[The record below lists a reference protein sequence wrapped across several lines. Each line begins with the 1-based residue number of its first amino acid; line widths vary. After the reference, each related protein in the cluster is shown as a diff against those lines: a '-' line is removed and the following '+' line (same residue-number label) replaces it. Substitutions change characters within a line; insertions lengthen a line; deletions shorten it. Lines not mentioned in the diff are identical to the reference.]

1 MLWVF
6 FSKLLRCSALFHV
19 ISLTI
24 CLEKE
29 NTCLQQEIK
38 ECRHDSK
45 IYDILYISCFCKCT
59 NKLWKTQSD
68 SELGIYITVIS
79 NLEKL
84 LEKRHF
90 VTERQ
95 QQSNSGT
102 FLVFTTFQSDKFT
115 VKQLLHQKKTNFKIG
130 CCKFCINS
138 LTWMPVIYNK
148 SNFTLKTSFG
158 EKKSAVIEF
167 TCKCND
173 INLVT

>member
-6 FSKLLRCSALFHV
+6 FFKATSLFCF
-19 ISLTI
+19 ISCYLTI

-38 ECRHDSK
+38 ERRHDSK

-59 NKLWKTQSD
+59 NKLWKMQSD